1 MLNHTRRKLENTKD
15 EDLSIDELFEKYQN
29 EIRKKAGFF
38 FKKFKEKISSFE
50 DLYQAICCIFCYAR
64 KTWNKNKGTFA
75 AHLKS
80 TINRKVIDLIQGIPL
95 PGCSNAPF
103 DILKT
108 EYKSRCKLEDFEE
121 KDR

>member
-1 MLNHTRRKLENTKD
+1 MPKRNTKKLKD
-15 EDLSIDELFEKYQN
+15 EELTIDELYERYQN

-38 FKKFKEKISSFE
+38 FEKFREKISSFE
-50 DLYQAICCIFCYAR
+50 DLYQAICSIFCYAR
-64 KTWNKNKGTFA
+64 KTWNKDKGSFS

-95 PGCSNAPF
+95 PGCSDAPF

-108 EYKSRCKLEDFEE
+108 EYKSRCRLEDFEE